1 MNTVCRVHFNVK
13 IEVIVVGKRLMSRR
27 GITEPFDIFHRRPTI
42 VDVAREASVS
52 IKTVSRVLNHEAR
65 VSEKTRKKVQQVISE
80 LRYRPNLA
88 ARKLR
93 NSEKTLIALLCD
105 NPEQHL
111 SGFNA
116 DLQIGAMRE
125 CNKQGY
131 FLIVD
136 DFGSPECTFE
146 EILEYPDLAGVVLSP
161 GLCDNL
167 KILDALDSRKIT
179 YVRVCPQSEL
189 ERSSGVKIDDYQ
201 ASVDLVQHLIS
212 LGHES
217 IGYIHGHPDHMVS
230 EIRYSGFKDTLDKA
244 GLRVNPQHL
253 QWGLFD
259 YQSGLKAAQ
268 NILNADV
275 LPTAIMAGND
285 DMAAAVIA
293 AAGNMG
299 IKVPSELSVVGF
311 DNAAIS
317 SLIFPRMTTV
327 DQPTIEMS
335 KIATKMLIR
344 HILSPNTLAEVITL
358 KHHLIIRES
367 TVTPV

>member
-1 MNTVCRVHFNVK
+1 MVDKIVMN
-13 IEVIVVGKRLMSRR
+13 RR
-27 GITEPFDIFHRRPTI
+27 GITEPIDDTRRRSTI
-42 VDVAREASVS
+42 VDVAREAGVS
-52 IKTVSRVLNHEAR
+52 IKTVSRVLNHETR
-65 VSEKTRKKVQQVISE
+65 VSEKTREKVQDVIAQ

-136 DFGSPECTFE
+136 DFGSPECAFE
-146 EILEYPDLAGVVLSP
+146 DILEYPDLAGVILSP

-167 KILDALDSRKIT
+167 KMLDALDRRNIT
-179 YVRVCPQSEL
+179 YVRVCPQKEL

-201 ASVDLVQHLIS
+201 ASVDLVQHLID

-230 EIRYSGFKDTLDKA
+230 EIRYSGFKDTLDNA

-293 AAGNMG
+293 VAGNMG

-335 KIATKMLIR
+335 KTATEMLIK
-344 HILSPNTLAEVITL
+344 HILFPNTARGVKTVNH
-358 KHHLIIRES
+358 KLIVRDS
-367 TVTPV
+367 SVVPN

>member
-1 MNTVCRVHFNVK
+1 
-13 IEVIVVGKRLMSRR
+13 MSRR
-27 GITEPFDIFHRRPTI
+27 GVTESIDVSGRRSTI
-42 VDVAREASVS
+42 VDVAREAGVS

-65 VSEKTRKKVQQVISE
+65 VSEKTQKKVREVISR
-80 LRYRPNLA
+80 LHYRPNLA

-93 NSEKTLIALLCD
+93 NSEKTLIALICD
-105 NPEQHL
+105 NPQQHL

-136 DFGSPECTFE
+136 DFGSPECAFE
-146 EILEYPDLAGVVLSP
+146 DILKYPDLAGVVLSP

-167 KILDALDSRKIT
+167 KILDALDSKNIP
-179 YVRVCPQSEL
+179 YVRVCPQKEL
-189 ERSSGVKIDDYQ
+189 DRSSGVKIDDYQ
-201 ASVDLVQHLIS
+201 ASVDLVKHLID

-230 EIRYSGFKDTLDKA
+230 EIRYSGFKDTLDKV

-259 YQSGLKAAQ
+259 YDSGLKAAQ
-268 NILNADV
+268 NILNSDV

-293 AAGNMG
+293 IAGSMR
-299 IKVPSELSVVGF
+299 IKVPEELSVVGF
-311 DNAAIS
+311 DNAPIA
-317 SLIFPRMTTV
+317 SLIFPRMTTI
-327 DQPTIEMS
+327 DQPAIEMS
-335 KIATKMLIR
+335 KLATEMLIKE
-344 HILSPNTLAEVITL
+344 ISSPNTVPHVLTVE
-358 KHHLIIRES
+358 HRLILRES
-367 TVTPV
+367 AVKPM

>member
-1 MNTVCRVHFNVK
+1 MVDKIVMN
-13 IEVIVVGKRLMSRR
+13 RR
-27 GITEPFDIFHRRPTI
+27 GITESIDETRRPSTI
-42 VDVAREASVS
+42 VDVAREAGVS
-52 IKTVSRVLNHEAR
+52 IKTVSRVLNDETG
-65 VSEKTRKKVQQVISE
+65 VSDKTRNKVHKAISE
-80 LRYRPNLA
+80 LSYRPNLA

-93 NSEKTLIALLCD
+93 NSEKTLIALVCD
-105 NPEQHL
+105 NPGQHM

-136 DFGSPECTFE
+136 DYGSPECAFE
-146 EILEYPDLAGVVLSP
+146 EILEYTDLAGVVLSP

-167 KILDALDSRKIT
+167 KILDSLEEKNIP
-179 YVRVCPQSEL
+179 YVRVCPQREL
-189 ERSSGVKIDDYQ
+189 ERSFGVKIDDYQ
-201 ASVDLVQHLIS
+201 ASVDLIQHLIE
-212 LGHES
+212 LGHKS

-230 EIRYSGFKDTLDKA
+230 EIRYAGFKDTLDNV
-244 GLRVNPQHL
+244 GLRVNPQHM

-268 NILNADV
+268 NILNADL

-293 AAGNMG
+293 VAGNMG

-311 DNAAIS
+311 DNAPIS
-317 SLIFPRMTTV
+317 GLIFPRITTV

-335 KIATKMLIR
+335 RLATEMLIK
-344 HILSPNTLAEVITL
+344 HILSPNISPEVTTL
-358 KHHLIIRES
+358 KHNLIIRES
-367 TVTPV
+367 AVPPA